1 MATEGL
7 ETLLGTK
14 FQVLFPHLDERQ
26 RRLLAAAE
34 ARSLGRG
41 GIRLVARAAGM
52 REGTVSRG
60 VAELE
65 SGANPLGRVRR
76 PGGGRKRLTDL
87 DPGLRPALLALVKPD
102 ERNDPASPLRWTAKS
117 LRVLAGELTRA
128 GHRIGAD
135 TVADLLREEGFSLQG
150 SAGAIDGKQRADR
163 DAQFRYIYEQVR
175 DHQSAGEPV
184 VSVDAR
190 KRELV
195 GSYRS
200 GGRPWHPAYEPV
212 VVSDHDDSPG
222 EIPYGSYELDSNAR
236 WVNVGTDDDTAAFG
250 VESIR
255 RWWKGAGAG
264 GYPHARQ
271 LLIIAGAGGS
281 HAYRTRLWKAALG
294 EETGLD
300 ITVCHFPPGTSK
312 WSKIEHQLSAH
323 ITMNWG
329 RRPLTSHEVIVQ
341 SIAATT
347 NPLPASYRAPSGDQ
361 RARRGGAEGI
371 CESAAGFRM
380 CRPLPVAS
388 RRIWADIIALSPVSW
403 SGSRFSHTTTAKA
416 EQLSRAK
423 RSTAGSDWPSRNR
436 IARPVAAKQLR
447 LATSAIQNPFP
458 NGWIS

>member
-14 FQVLFPHLDERQ
+14 FQVLFPHLNERQ

-34 ARSLGRG
+34 ARALGRG

-76 PGGGRKRLTDL
+76 PGGGRKRLADL

-150 SAGAIDGKQRADR
+150 SARAIDGKQRADR

-184 VSVDAR
+184 VSVDTR

-195 GSYRS
+195 GSYHSGGYHS

-212 VVSDHDDSPG
+212 VVSDHDDSPD

-250 VESIR
+250 VGSIR

-281 HAYRTRLWKAALG
+281 HAYRTRLWKAALAALA

-300 ITVCHFPPGTSK
+300 ITVCHFPPGTFK
-312 WSKIEHQLSAH
+312 WSKIEHQLFAH

-329 RRPLTSHEVIVQ
+329 GRPLTSHEVIVQ

-347 NPLPASYRAPSGDQ
+347 NPLPARAST
-361 RARRGGAEGI
+361 
-371 CESAAGFRM
+371 
-380 CRPLPVAS
+380 LN
-388 RRIWADIIALSPVSW
+388 
-403 SGSRFSHTTTAKA
+403 
-416 EQLSRAK
+416 
-423 RSTAGSDWPSRNR
+423 STARPTRPASQTSDGRMDAPACSGRPATTRRPEINEPGEEALRTYANQRPGSVYAARCPWQVGAFGLTSSR
-436 IARPVAAKQLR
+436 
-447 LATSAIQNPFP
+447 
-458 NGWIS
+458 